1 MLSVLCYF
9 AALLGKRVMRTTF
22 KLSFVFSMLLS
33 IQALAQQYPQD
44 YFRSPLDIPLALSGT
59 FGELRSN
66 HFHSGIDIKTQ
77 GVEGKNVYAAADGH
91 VSRIKISPWGYGH
104 ALYIAHPN
112 GYTTV
117 YGHLKEL
124 SGPLAEYLENQQY
137 SKQKFGLDIYL
148 EANELQVKK
157 GQVVAKSGNT
167 GGSGGPHLHYEIR
180 KTASQQPI
188 NPLLFGYKLADT
200 RKPTLLGAYLYSLNP
215 DDLTQSPIKRVQLKI
230 QNIGNG
236 QYFIEDFKA
245 SGTIG
250 FGIHTHDKLDATE
263 NKNGIYQLNQYVNDT
278 LVYSFKAEKFLFK
291 NTRYLN
297 CHIDFDLSKSLGRSI
312 NKCFVTPANRLNLY
326 PVNANNILKIDSGKT
341 YSVKWVIS
349 DIYGNQTVLKTN
361 IVGTNTKFEYPNTN
375 LNIFKDNYFSKDGL
389 NIYIPKRALYQNEA
403 IDIEVK
409 ASSNSNYIMRFDIG
423 KKTIGM
429 QKVMT
434 IKVKVPEGLEIPDSK
449 LLGVWLKNGTDP
461 YNEGGSVSNNTL
473 SFTSRKMGSFAVM
486 ADTIPP
492 KIDTKYIKAGA
503 TYKTGSALKFIVSD
517 DLSGIDKYE
526 AKIGGKWVLLKYD
539 PKKAL
544 LSHTLGNRTG
554 KGNHIFELK
563 VTDERK
569 NSSIFSFSF
578 IQS

>member
-1 MLSVLCYF
+1 MRMTLKLCFVLG
-9 AALLGKRVMRTTF
+9 LLF
-22 KLSFVFSMLLS
+22 S
-33 IQALAQQYPQD
+33 IQTSAQQYPQD
-44 YFRSPLDIPLALSGT
+44 YFRSPLDIPLTLSGT

-77 GVEGKNVYAAADGH
+77 GVEGKNVYAVADGF

-104 ALYIAHPN
+104 ALYITHPN

-124 SGPLAEYLENQQY
+124 SGSLAEYLENKQYNQQ
-137 SKQKFGLDIYL
+137 SFGLDVYL
-148 EANELQVKK
+148 EANELPVKK

-180 KTASQQPI
+180 KSASQQPI
-188 NPLLFGYKLADT
+188 NPLLFGYKLSDN
-200 RKPTLLGAYLYSLNP
+200 RRPTLLGAYLYSLNP
-215 DDLTQSPIKRVQLKI
+215 NDLSQSPVKRVQLKV

-245 SGTIG
+245 SGTIA
-250 FGIHTHDKLDATE
+250 FGIHTYDKLDATE
-263 NKNGIYQLNQYVNDT
+263 NKNGIYQLNQYINDT

-297 CHIDFDLSKSLGRSI
+297 CHIDFELSKTLGRSI
-312 NKCFVTPANRLNLY
+312 NKCFVTPANRLKMY
-326 PVNANNILKIDSGKT
+326 PTNNGNILTIDSGKT

-361 IVGTNTKFEYPNTN
+361 VVGANTKTEYPISN
-375 LNIFKDNYFSKDGL
+375 LDIFQDNYFSKDGL
-389 NIYIPKRALYQNEA
+389 TIYIPKNALYQNEP
-403 IDIEVK
+403 IDIELK
-409 ASSNSNYIMRFDIG
+409 EPGNSNYIMRFDIG

-434 IKVKVPEGLEIPDSK
+434 IKTKVPEDVNISHSK
-449 LLGVWLKNGTDP
+449 LIGVWLKNGTDP
-461 YNEGGSVSNNTL
+461 YNEGGSIQKGTL

-492 KIDTKYIKAGA
+492 QINTKYIIDGA
-503 TYKTGSALKFIVSD
+503 TYKTGSTVKFIVTD
-517 DLSGIDKYE
+517 NLSGIEKYE
-526 AKIGGKWVLLKYD
+526 AKIDGQWVLLKYD

-544 LSHTLGNRTG
+544 LSHTFGKRTGLGNHT
-554 KGNHIFELK
+554 FEIK

-578 IQS
+578 KQS

>member
-1 MLSVLCYF
+1 
-9 AALLGKRVMRTTF
+9 MRKTY
-22 KLSFVFSMLLS
+22 KLSFVFGLLFCF
-33 IQALAQQYPQD
+33 QAAAQQYPQD
-44 YFRSPLDIPLALSGT
+44 YFRSPLDIPLTLSGT

-77 GVEGKNVYAAADGH
+77 GVEGKNVYAAAEGY

-137 SKQKFGLDIYL
+137 SKQTFGLDVYL
-148 EANELQVKK
+148 EANELPVKK
-157 GQVVAKSGNT
+157 GQIVAKSGNT

-180 KTASQQPI
+180 KTVSQQPI
-188 NPLLFGYKLADT
+188 NPLLFGYKLQDS

-215 DDLTQSPIKRVQLKI
+215 NDLRQNPVKRVQLKT

-236 QYFIEDFKA
+236 QFFIEDFKA
-245 SGTIG
+245 SGSIA
-250 FGIHTHDKLDATE
+250 FGIHTYDKLDATE
-263 NKNGIYQLNQYVNDT
+263 NKNGIYQLNQYINDT

-297 CHIDFDLSKSLGRSI
+297 CHLDFELSKTLGRSI
-312 NKCFVTPANRLNLY
+312 NKCFVSPANRLNMY
-326 PVNANNILKIDSGKT
+326 PVNSKNILKVDSGKT

-361 IVGTNTKFEYPNTN
+361 VVGTNTPFEYSNHN
-375 LNIFKDNYFSKDGL
+375 LDIFQDNYFSKDGL
-389 NIYIPKRALYQNEA
+389 NIYIPKKALYQNEP
-403 IDIEVK
+403 IDIELK
-409 ASSNSNYIMRFDIG
+409 ESTNTNYIMRFDIG

-434 IKVKVPEGLEIPDSK
+434 IKTKVPENSKIPDSK
-449 LLGVWLKNGTDP
+449 LIGVWLKNGKDP
-461 YNEGGSVSNNTL
+461 YNEGGSVQKGIL
-473 SFTSRKMGSFAVM
+473 SFTSRRMGSFAVM
-486 ADTIPP
+486 ADTVRPNIN
-492 KIDTKYIKAGA
+492 TKYIKAGA
-503 TYKTGSALKFIVSD
+503 TYQTGSTIKFIVSD
-517 DLSGIDKYE
+517 NLSGVEEYQ
-526 AKIGGKWVLLKYD
+526 AKIDGQWVLLKYD

-544 LSHTLGNRTG
+544 LSHTLGNRTET
-554 KGNHIFELK
+554 GNHIFEIK

-569 NSSIFSFSF
+569 NFSIFSFSF